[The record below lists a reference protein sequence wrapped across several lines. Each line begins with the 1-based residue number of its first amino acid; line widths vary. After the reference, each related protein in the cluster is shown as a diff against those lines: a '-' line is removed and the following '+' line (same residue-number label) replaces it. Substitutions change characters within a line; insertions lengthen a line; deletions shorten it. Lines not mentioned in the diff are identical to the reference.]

1 MNIKLN
7 DITDT
12 TKQKDIVSFS
22 NSPTVIT
29 VEPTIDGLVV
39 DKYAQQKF
47 NCQNLELSDATKEG
61 KIYVNGHAIIATN
74 DLKKV
79 KGNRFYLNGT
89 ATEYTTFSIVQALK
103 NISDIS
109 LNYNIEK
116 EGEFDLTITAKEY
129 GAKYNIDV
137 SISNL
142 RNFFTSESQE
152 GKVKN
157 ELIGNNTSKVYVDL
171 YYNNSEEHRKLKSNS
186 DEKNWT
192 YLTTLNKEFYRDYVK
207 FDVATPLQSVIKD
220 DTMTLWKADIY
231 AQVDDTLLS
240 GTTIQNNYIK
250 EGYMMNNIPNIN
262 VEKDEIRLTQPL
274 INLGKNEEGKLI
286 KSNNINGVDK
296 LYIYENTLP
305 ISFLM
310 TKSTIDVKPYIDYI
324 GLGCGD
330 KTETFTIPTSSNKD
344 IAHLTI
350 SLNEDFFK
358 QATKIQLR
366 DYEGAWILVFDVIK
380 PSNANAECHRI
391 YWKNSFGGVSFFD
404 FVGDKDDER
413 KITTVTYKI
422 PTLDYFD
429 LDGVQK
435 EVVYDKSN
443 EITTTLTSHL
453 IEKEGLN
460 QLYDLEMSRVAWII
474 EKGVKQYVIVQSLEI
489 EEMNEQTYR
498 AKIKYKLN

>member
-7 DITDT
+7 NISDT
-12 TKQKDIVSFS
+12 SKQKDIISFS

-29 VEPTIDGLVV
+29 VEPTGLVFG
-39 DKYAQQKF
+39 KYAYRKF
-47 NCQNLELSDATKEG
+47 NCENLKLSDTSKEG
-61 KIYVNGHAIIATN
+61 KIYVNGNAIIATN
-74 DLKKV
+74 DIKKV

-89 ATEYTTFSIVQALK
+89 ATEYTTFTIVQALK

-109 LNYNIEK
+109 LNYYIEK
-116 EGEFDLTITAKEY
+116 VGKFDFLVTAKEY

-137 SISNL
+137 EISNL
-142 RNFFTSESQE
+142 SNFFTTESQN
-152 GKVKN
+152 GSINN
-157 ELIGNNTSKVYVDL
+157 ELIGDNTSKVYVDL
-171 YYNNSEEHRKLKSNS
+171 YYNNSEGHRKLKSSS
-186 DEKNWT
+186 DETNWT
-192 YLTTLNKEFYRDYVK
+192 YLTTLNKEFYKDSVK
-207 FDVATPLQSVIKD
+207 FDISTSLNSVLKD

-231 AQVDDTLLS
+231 AQVDDALIPTQ
-240 GTTIQNNYIK
+240 TINNNYIK
-250 EGYMMNNIPNIN
+250 EGYSMNNISYIN
-262 VEKDEIRLTQPL
+262 AETDKIRLTYPL
-274 INLGKNEEGKLI
+274 INLGKDDNGNLI
-286 KSNNINGVDK
+286 KNNIDGDK
-296 LYIYENTLP
+296 LYVYDSTIP

-310 TKSTIDVKPYIDYI
+310 SNSTIDVKPYIDYL
-324 GLGCGD
+324 GLADGD
-330 KTETFTIPTSSNKD
+330 KTTTFTIPTSSNKD

-350 SLNEDFFK
+350 SLNEDFLRK
-358 QATKIQLR
+358 ATKVRLR
-366 DYEGAWILVFDVIK
+366 DYEGVWMINFDVIQ

-404 FVGDKDDER
+404 FVGDKDEER
-413 KITTVTYKI
+413 KITSVTYKI

-429 LDGVQK
+429 LDGVET

-474 EKGVKQYVIVQSLEI
+474 EKGVKHYVIVQALEI